1 MEILGSNRYV
11 DLTKQ
16 KGSWYQLSVIN
27 MWDWS
32 TPTVCYGYVGKT
44 LISYALHFNTP
55 KTENSWDSKV
65 VTEITE
71 EMKDELTKMGYR
83 VK

>member
-1 MEILGSNRYV
+1 MEILGSSRYV

-32 TPTVCYGYVGKT
+32 TPAVCYGYAGKT
-44 LISYALHFNTP
+44 LISYALHYNTP
-55 KTENSWDSKV
+55 ISENSWESKI
-65 VTEITE
+65 ITE
-71 EMKDELTKMGYR
+71 LTDEMKESLLLDGYELK
-83 VK
+83 